1 MPRKAHDS
9 FVKEWMQE
17 LLTDFGTVETE
28 VEIAGEVGTIDVLFY
43 PAEHSLYPLEPLGYF
58 GQILAQ
64 PSIIEAFRN
73 AISEWDIRNCK
84 GKLWMLEGE
93 LRRVAKRDG
102 RSPHQVEAPLLWIL
116 TPTLSKKL
124 QKKFVPPS
132 DKDQEKGIYFL
143 LEGEKTVIV
152 VIHQLPKTLDTLWLR
167 LLGRDSVQ
175 KEAIATLFA
184 LPQDHPYRRLTL
196 EHLSILQINLKAR
209 QNKTKAIKE
218 VIMGLS
224 PVYEQWREE
233 TLSQGRQEGR
243 QEGQILLLNL
253 LLEQKFGRVNDR
265 ITHQIAQLTSQQCE
279 QLAIDLSQ
287 IKTLKAL
294 DQWLEAKRAE
304 LIGLSGAADRT

>member
-43 PAEHSLYPLEPLGYF
+43 PAKQSPYPLEPLGSF
-58 GQILAQ
+58 GQLLAQ
-64 PSIIEAFRN
+64 PSMIEAFRN
-73 AISEWDIRNCK
+73 AVSEWDIRNCK

-93 LRRVAKRDG
+93 LRRAARRTD
-102 RSPHQVEAPLLWIL
+102 RSTHRVKPPLLWIL
-116 TPTLSKKL
+116 TPTLSKAL

-132 DKDQEKGIYFL
+132 TEERNGIYFL
-143 LEGEKTVIV
+143 LEGEKTAIV

-167 LLGRDSVQ
+167 LLGRDKVQ
-175 KEAIATLFA
+175 EEAIDTLFD
-184 LPQDHPYRRLTL
+184 LPANHPYRTQTL
-196 EHLSILQINLKAR
+196 EHLSMLQINLKAR

-224 PVYEQWREE
+224 PVYEKWREE

-253 LLEQKFGRVNDR
+253 LLEQKFGSMTDR
-265 ITHQIAQLTSQQCE
+265 LSHRIAQLTSQQCE
-279 QLAIDLSQ
+279 QLAIDLSTLKNL
-287 IKTLKAL
+287 KTLE
-294 DQWLEAKRAE
+294 QWLERN
-304 LIGLSGAADRT
+304 SPST

>member
-43 PAEHSLYPLEPLGYF
+43 PAEQSPYPLEPLGDF
-58 GQILAQ
+58 GKILAQ
-64 PSIIEAFRN
+64 PSMIEAFRN
-73 AISEWDIRNCK
+73 AVSEWDIRNCK

-93 LRRVAKRDG
+93 LRRAAKRAG
-102 RSPHQVEAPLLWIL
+102 RWRSLPERESPNRIQTPLLWIL

-124 QKKFVPPS
+124 QKKFIPPS
-132 DKDQEKGIYFL
+132 GHEAEKGIYFL

-167 LLGRDSVQ
+167 LLGRDAVQ
-175 KEAIATLFA
+175 KEAIETLFA
-184 LPQDHPYRRLTL
+184 LPKDHPYRKLTL

-209 QNKTKAIKE
+209 HNKTKAIKE

-233 TLSQGRQEGR
+233 TLSEGR

-265 ITHQIAQLTSQQCE
+265 LTHRIAQLTSQQCE
-279 QLAIDLSQ
+279 QLAIELGQ
-287 IKTLKAL
+287 LKTLKAL
-294 DQWLEAKRAE
+294 DQWLEPK
-304 LIGLSGAADRT
+304 D